1 MAEQDDKAGLPLS
14 QTKITNTEQSTL
26 IERLSKLEDRLHN
39 LLACYQFYDH
49 AIRAM
54 TNPEQLDDSQE
65 WYFGLFLNQ
74 QWLRQQGERVM
85 AELVDIKLSIKT

>member
-1 MAEQDDKAGLPLS
+1 MAEHDDKAGLPLP
-14 QTKITNTEQSTL
+14 QTQLTID
-26 IERLSKLEDRLHN
+26 RLSKLEDQLHN

-54 TNPEQLDDSQE
+54 TNPEQLEDSQE

-74 QWLRQQGERVM
+74 QWLRRQGEKMM
-85 AELVDIKLSIKT
+85 AELVEIKLSLKI

>member
-1 MAEQDDKAGLPLS
+1 MSNENDKAGLPLS
-14 QTKITNTEQSTL
+14 QTKLTTEQQTAL
-26 IERLSKLEDRLHN
+26 TERLSKLENRLHN

-49 AIRAM
+49 AIRAI
-54 TNPEQLDDSQE
+54 TNPDQLDNAED

-85 AELVDIKLSIKT
+85 AELVDIKVAIKT

>member
-1 MAEQDDKAGLPLS
+1 
-14 QTKITNTEQSTL
+14 
-26 IERLSKLEDRLHN
+26 
-39 LLACYQFYDH
+39 
-49 AIRAM
+49 M

-85 AELVDIKLSIKT
+85 AELVDLKVSIKT

>member
-1 MAEQDDKAGLPLS
+1 MTKRDDKADSLLP
-14 QTKITNTEQSTL
+14 QTKLTTHSQAALT
-26 IERLSKLEDRLHN
+26 ERLSKLEDRLHN
-39 LLACYQFYDH
+39 LLAGYQFYDH

-85 AELVDIKLSIKT
+85 AELVDVKVSIKT